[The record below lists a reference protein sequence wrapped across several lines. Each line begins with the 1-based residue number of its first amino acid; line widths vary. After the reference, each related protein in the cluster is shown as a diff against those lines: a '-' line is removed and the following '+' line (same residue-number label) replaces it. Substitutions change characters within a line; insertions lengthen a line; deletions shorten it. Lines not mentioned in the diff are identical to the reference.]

1 MRKFLSKDLE
11 EIRGRAFQA
20 GEAAGA
26 KARRWRQAWC
36 ARRNREA
43 RREGRQKAGVVTGAK
58 SLGATKVLM
67 KTWAQLILQ

>member
-26 KARRWRQAWC
+26 KARRRRQAWG

-43 RREGRQKAGVVTGAK
+43 RVAGGGK
-58 SLGATKVLM
+58 DYRRLE
-67 KTWAQLILQ
+67 